1 MQDAVLCIIT
11 KGNKILLM
19 EKLRGFGKG
28 LISAPGGKIDKGET
42 PEQAAIREVKE
53 EVNVDVSNLKHHGNI
68 DFYSG
73 NSKEWIV
80 HVFSTKNVKGRIKN
94 TEEGIPEW
102 IEINKIPYDKMWAD
116 TKQWIPAVLKGKK
129 FNATFHFDK
138 NWDKMSSFRINFIKK
153 QGLKG

>member
-53 EVNVDVSNLKHHGNI
+53 EVNVDVSNLKYHGNI
-68 DFYSG
+68 EFYSS

-80 HVFSTKNVKGRIKN
+80 HVFSTKTVKGRIKN

-102 IEINKIPYDKMWAD
+102 IEIDKIPYHKMWAD
-116 TKQWIPAVLKGKK
+116 TKHWIPSVLKGKN
-129 FNATFHFDK
+129 FDATFHFDK
-138 NWDKMSSFRINFIKK
+138 NWEKMSSFRINPIKN
-153 QGLKG
+153 KG